1 MELRNQTTGAVIT
14 ERQFRDSNSNVSFP
28 RVLTSEI
35 LAEYGYDPILEGPQA
50 TVTPPY
56 EVSVQSGIEEVNG
69 QWFTKYGVGPTFTDT
84 TDEDGNVTT
93 AAENEAAYKQ
103 HIDDEAAKRVRDDR
117 NKRLADTDWRVTYE
131 VEKAAIDGL
140 GIQYPQVWA
149 DYRQALRDITSQPGF
164 PHNVTWPEEPTT

>member
-56 EVSVQSGIEEVNG
+56 EVSVRSGIEEVNG
-69 QWFTKYGVGPTFTDT
+69 QWFTKYVVGPTFTDT

-103 HIDDEAAKRVRDDR
+103 RIDDEAAKNVRADR
-117 NKRLADTDWRVTYE
+117 NKRLGDTDWTQLVD
-131 VEKAAIDGL
+131 APIDAS
-140 GIQYPQVWA
+140 PWA
-149 DYRQALRDITSQPGF
+149 TYRQALRDISSQPGF